1 MVLPLIGGAIA
12 ALGGAKTVVPAAAM
26 LGAGFLGS
34 SSARSTASA
43 QRQAAQDQA
52 AAQERIAR
60 QQMDFANRLYGEQ
73 QAQMY
78 PRQQASNRAL
88 AQVSGMLGLGDIY
101 GAPEAGSL
109 GGGQEFYP
117 NAPVQ
122 GTYQQASNAPNN
134 TMFQGVPGSGYAQYV
149 NAYPDLQAE
158 YQRLQGYAPFG
169 SDRVPQRY
177 DLNRNNRLDADEYG
191 RFHYEVYGGSE
202 GRQLPEGLFF

>member
-1 MVLPLIGGAIA
+1 MAIGTTTAALIGAGASLA
-12 ALGGAKTVVPAAAM
+12 GGALSAS
-26 LGAGFLGS
+26 G
-34 SSARSTASA
+34 ARSAASA

-191 RFHYEVYGGSE
+191 RFHYESYGGSE

>member
-1 MVLPLIGGAIA
+1 MLGALIGAGASL
-12 ALGGAKTVVPAAAM
+12 LGGA
-26 LGAGFLGS
+26 LS
-34 SSARSTASA
+34 SRSARNTASA

-122 GTYQQASNAPNN
+122 GTYQQPDNAP
-134 TMFQGVPGSGYAQYV
+134 SGRYNGMMGGQAPSFDQYV
-149 NAYPDLQAE
+149 QAYPDLLAAYPQ
-158 YQRLQGYAPFG
+158 YRQGGFG
-169 SDRVPQRY
+169 ASVTRNY
-177 DLNRNNRLDADEYG
+177 DTNRNNVLDMDEFGRLHYDKFG
-191 RFHYEVYGGSE
+191 RSE
-202 GRQLPEGLFF
+202 GRELPEGLFF